1 MNGTQ
6 ATEVAVDSAVSSEH
20 TSEMIQDVDIPGPLE
35 TEEVRPMKKAKS
47 EDQKNS
53 KTGDVGGVY
62 DG

>member
-6 ATEVAVDSAVSSEH
+6 ATEVAVDSAVSSEP
-20 TSEMIQDVDIPGPLE
+20 TSEMIQDADIPGPLE

-47 EDQKNS
+47 EDQENS
-53 KTGDVGGVY
+53 KPGDVGGVN